1 MALLGPSGF
10 REVGEL
16 IIQQSNYASKNLSE
30 IDGIKTCFDSSFFKE
45 FLLNFDDCG
54 LTVREINKEL
64 RNRNIFGG
72 KDLSNE
78 YPELGQCALYCVTEV
93 HTKQDIENLVNNLN
107 EIIS

>member
-1 MALLGPSGF
+1 MGSGSF
-10 REVGEL
+10 VVFLNTVTSRSGS
-16 IIQQSNYASKNLSE
+16 ISNDVPLKISKMNCIRQRRSPNS
-30 IDGIKTCFDSSFFKE
+30 FFFNSSFFKE

-93 HTKQDIENLVNNLN
+93 HA
-107 EIIS
+107 

>member
-1 MALLGPSGF
+1 
-10 REVGEL
+10 
-16 IIQQSNYASKNLSE
+16 
-30 IDGIKTCFDSSFFKE
+30 
-45 FLLNFDDCG
+45 LLNFDDCG

-78 YPELGQCALYCVTEV
+78 YPELGQYALYCVTEV